1 MATGQKTERLASG
14 QIWRRYERST
24 GETTDIQA
32 PLYFYDDFTTMT
44 TDMETSPSL
53 WTVTESTGT
62 VDALPDEEFGA
73 VKCLTSTASSDQK
86 AFLTHG
92 NDLRFSSGIVGE
104 ETFLQCEWRFKYETG
119 GGNDLGGHH
128 AILGIGDDIPADL
141 TAGNYFAPDTGAWI
155 DIGPGVGSINAVEDL
170 SIHCATDDTG
180 TPVNVDSGEDVTDGT
195 YHIIRM
201 DLSNLSSVR
210 FYLDGARI
218 AAGTTF
224 DISTITSA
232 EHKCQPFA
240 GLFKHTATGNGEA
253 GNLYLDYVKIWQT
266 RTVQS
271 G

>member
-1 MATGQKTERLASG
+1 MATGQKTERLANG

-32 PLYFYDDFTTMT
+32 PIFFFDDFHNHA
-44 TDMETSPSL
+44 TDMETAPSI
-53 WTVTESTGT
+53 WNVTESTGT
-62 VDALPDEEFGA
+62 VDTLADEEFGV

-86 AFLTHG
+86 AILDQG
-92 NDLRFSSGIVGE
+92 DDLRFSCGVSGE

-128 AILGIGDDIPADL
+128 AVIGIGDDITSDL
-141 TAGNYFAPDTGAWI
+141 TGTNFFDLDTGAWI
-155 DIGPGVGSINAVEDL
+155 DIGAGVGTASATEDL
-170 SIHCATDDTG
+170 SIYCRTDDT
-180 TPVNVDSGEDVTDGT
+180 TNDTSVDSTEDAVDGT

-201 DLSNLSSVR
+201 DLSVLSSVK

-224 DISTITSA
+224 DMSNLASA

-240 GLFKHTATGNGEA
+240 GLYKHSAEGDGEA

-266 RTVQS
+266 RTVQT